1 MKKQIVAL
9 TLGLFTL
16 ATFAQKDEIKAID
29 KAVKKLQFKEAK
41 ALIGELEKNEDAI
54 EGKYKA
60 KYYLLKGAAYSKS
73 NLAKSAAAYK
83 KLIKVEKASGKIKYT
98 KEART
103 KINEL
108 VTAVNNKAIED
119 YNAKNYKGAEKNFAL
134 SYKLNRK
141 DTTALFNAATSA
153 SIDKD
158 YDTALKH
165 YLVLKDLG
173 YTGIATTYYAVNKAS
188 GQKEN
193 VGNLKNQQTYVKI
206 GTHEKPTSETSTS
219 KKGDVIK
226 NIGYIY
232 VNKGNPEKAIEALE
246 EARKSDPKDIN
257 LIMNEAQM
265 YIQLKK
271 MDKFGALME
280 QATQLDPTN
289 PTLFFNL
296 GVVNQ
301 NEGRLEEAKKYYN
314 KALELKPDYQNA
326 LLNYAILILSGE
338 QAIVEEMNKNL
349 SNFKKYDALQVKQKA
364 LYKEAL
370 PYLEKADSLERN
382 YDSVKTLLNIYDTLE
397 MTEKADELRPVFK
410 EMRDN
415 Q

>member
-1 MKKQIVAL
+1 MKKQVLAL
-9 TLGLFTL
+9 TLGLFSLTI
-16 ATFAQKDEIKAID
+16 FAQKDEIKAIE
-29 KAVKKLQFKEAK
+29 KAVKKLDFKEAK
-41 ALIGELEKNEDAI
+41 TLISELEKNEDAI
-54 EGKYKA
+54 EEKYKA
-60 KYYLLKGAAYSKS
+60 KYYFLKGSAYSKS

-103 KINEL
+103 KINDL
-108 VTAVNNKAIED
+108 VTVANNKAIED
-119 YNAKNYKGAEKNFAL
+119 YNSKNYKKAAKNFVL
-134 SYKLNRK
+134 SYKLNPK
-141 DTTALFNAATSA
+141 DTASLFNAATSA
-153 SIDKD
+153 SIVKD

-165 YLVLKDLG
+165 YIKLKNLG
-173 YTGIATTYYAVNKAS
+173 YTGIATTYFAVNKAN

-193 VGNLKNQQTYVKI
+193 VGSKKNQETYVKI
-206 GTHEKPTSETSTS
+206 GTHEKPTFEISTS
-219 KKGDVIK
+219 KKADIIK

-232 VNKGNPEKAIEALE
+232 VNQGNPEKAIEALG
-246 EARKSDPKDIN
+246 EARKADPKDVN

-265 YIQLKK
+265 YIELDR
-271 MDKFGALME
+271 MDKFGELMQE
-280 QATQLDPTN
+280 ATKLDPTN

-301 NEGRLEEAKKYYN
+301 NEGRMEEAKKYYG

-326 LLNYAILILSGE
+326 LLNYAIAILAGE

-349 SNFKKYDALQVKQKA
+349 SNFKKYDALAAKQKA

-382 YDSVKTLLNIYDTLE
+382 YDSVRTLLNIYDTLE
-397 MTEKADELRPVFK
+397 MTEKADALRPVFK
-410 EMRDN
+410 EMRSK